1 MVLRFPKAHSDR
13 RPSQDIGFTINPY
26 IMLTCDP
33 CIHFYSQ
40 LVSTLSSCNPSETAG
55 QSKKSGNYSGITLS
69 SPTWRPPLGRLSI
82 LIGSGM
88 GSCIPP
94 DGSTLL
100 FVVTNW
106 LLPLTEMRS
115 DGYSTLPYM

>member
-1 MVLRFPKAHSDR
+1 MALRFPKAHSDR
-13 RPSQDIGFTINPY
+13 RHSQDIGFTINPY

-33 CIHFYSQ
+33 CILTYSR
-40 LVSTLSSCNPSETAG
+40 LTSTLSSCTHSETAG

-69 SPTWRPPLGRLSI
+69 SPMWRSPLARLSI

-88 GSCIPP
+88 GSSIPP

-106 LLPLTEMRS
+106 LLPLTETRS